1 MHLQEQ
7 GQAEAIGKSS
17 RNIPETDIIKNVRKI
32 EYEQDR
38 AICKTN

>member
-17 RNIPETDIIKNVRKI
+17 RNIPETDIKNVRKF